1 LIVDTKDWLPGKKV
15 LISPKWIER
24 VSWSEKQVV
33 VALTRKAIGQAPE
46 YTDSPPLTRGQEMAL
61 HRHYDRPGYWQA
73 DAGGIDDFEL
83 RRDFPGRGRI

>member
-33 VALTRKAIGQAPE
+33 VALTREAIQQAPE
-46 YTDSPPLTRGQEMAL
+46 YTDPLTRDQETAL
-61 HRHYDRPGYWQA
+61 HRHYNRPGYWQA
-73 DAGGIDDFEL
+73 DTGGVDDSEL
-83 RRDFPGRGRI
+83 SRAFPGRGRF